1 MSHLSLDDLLA
12 QPEEAAKRDLADAA
26 PIVSGPDF
34 RKAIDNAS
42 PAARRKLRKLA
53 DMLRRAVKLAHSGH
67 GPQAA
72 KLAMKA
78 LDADPESAL
87 ANHVMGV
94 ALEELGRL
102 SLALEFY
109 QRAYEKD
116 TKSPDIYQ
124 SLAMVAWKL
133 DMLPAAEKFLRVFLQ
148 MIPGHP
154 DGTINLAGVLRDQ
167 GRFDDAIDLLRT
179 TIYAHPDHFDLWNAL
194 GTVLIEAGDPVQ
206 AATFYQE
213 SLRLNP
219 EFGRAWNNLAY
230 AHDLVGDVEDSI
242 TAFTRAIEFAANPKD
257 VAVMRHGRA
266 LSYLGLGDL
275 DRGWAE
281 YAIRLDPNY
290 KDATLFQIDA
300 PLWDG
305 EDPGELRAK
314 TVVMVG
320 EQGLGDEIMFMNAA
334 RDVIDAVGPEGE
346 IRIACEKRLI
356 PLFRR
361 SFPDLVID
369 AHASARLEGRDW
381 RIADSLL
388 KDRTPVDFWFPM
400 GNASRAFRG
409 SLDRFPDAASFL
421 TADEATVAHWRDWLS
436 SLGPGLKAGL
446 LWKSLKMTAR
456 RQKYFS
462 AFDNWRPV
470 LETKGV
476 TLVNL
481 QYGDVEEDIARAEKD
496 FGITIHQPPDIDLK
510 NDLDGVAALGK
521 AVDVVVGTMNATVNL
536 ACAVGGSALVATPTA
551 RGWSRLGSDG
561 LPWYPTA
568 RLFHSETFGDWK
580 TPVKAIADVLAEE
593 AKAAKKAA

>member
-1 MSHLSLDDLLA
+1 MSALKLEDLLA
-12 QPEEAAKRDLADAA
+12 QPEESAKRDLADAA
-26 PIVSGPDF
+26 PVSTGPDF
-34 RKAIDNAS
+34 KTAIENAS
-42 PAARRKLRKLA
+42 PAERRKLRKFA
-53 DMLRRAVKLAHSGH
+53 EMMRRSVKLAHSGH
-67 GPQAA
+67 GQQAA

-78 LDADPESAL
+78 LEADPESAM

-102 SLALEFY
+102 SLALEFF

-116 TKSPDIYQ
+116 PRSPDIYQ

-148 MIPGHP
+148 MMPGNP
-154 DGTINLAGVLRDQ
+154 DGTINLAGILRDQ
-167 GRFDDAIDLLRT
+167 GRFDDAVDLLRT
-179 TIYAHPDHFDLWNAL
+179 TIYANPDHHDLWNAL
-194 GTVLIEAGDPVQ
+194 GTVLIESGDPIQ

-219 EFGRAWNNLAY
+219 DFGRAWNNLAY
-230 AHDLVGDVEDSI
+230 AHDLVGDVEQSI
-242 TAFTRAIEFAANPKD
+242 TAFTKAIDCASSPKD

-266 LSYLGLGDL
+266 LSYLGMGDL

-281 YAIRLDPNY
+281 YEVRLDPNY
-290 KDATLFQIDA
+290 KDATLFQIDL
-300 PLWDG
+300 PRWDG
-305 EDPGELRAK
+305 QDPETLRGK

-320 EQGLGDEIMFMNAA
+320 EQGLGDEIMFMNTA
-334 RDVIDAVGPEGE
+334 RDVIEAVGPDGE
-346 IRIACEKRLI
+346 VRIACEKRLI

-361 SFPDLVID
+361 SFPDLVIE

-381 RIADSLL
+381 RVAESVL
-388 KDRTPVDFWFPM
+388 KDRPPADLWFPM
-400 GNASRAFRG
+400 GQACRAFRRT
-409 SLDRFPDAASFL
+409 LDAFPETPAFL
-421 TADEATVAHWRDWLS
+421 TADEDAVAHWRDVLDGFGP
-436 SLGPGLKAGL
+436 SLKVGL

-462 AFDNWRPV
+462 AFENWRPV
-470 LETKGV
+470 LEMPGV
-476 TLVNL
+476 TLINL
-481 QYGDVEEDIARAEKD
+481 QYGDVEDDIARAEKE
-496 FGITIHQPPDIDLK
+496 FGVTIHQPPGIDLK

-521 AVDVVVGTMNATVNL
+521 AMDVVVGTMNATVNL

-568 RLFHSETFGDWK
+568 QLFHSETFGDWT
-580 TPVKAIADVLAEE
+580 TPVNAIAAELADR

>member
-1 MSHLSLDDLLA
+1 MSALKLDDLLA
-12 QPEEAAKRDLADAA
+12 QPEEAAKRDLTDAA
-26 PIVSGPDF
+26 PVESGPNF
-34 RKAIDNAS
+34 KAAIDAAS
-42 PAARRKLRKLA
+42 PAERRKLRKTA
-53 DMLRRAVKLAHSGH
+53 DLLRRAVKLAHSGH

-87 ANHVMGV
+87 GNHVMGV

-116 TKSPDIYQ
+116 PKSPDIYQ

-133 DMLPAAEKFLRVFLQ
+133 DMLPAAEKFLRIFLQ

-167 GRFDDAIDLLRT
+167 GRFDDAVDLLRA
-179 TIYAHPDHFDLWNAL
+179 TIYANPDHFDLWNAL
-194 GTVLIEAGDPVQ
+194 GTVLIESGDPVQ

-230 AHDLVGDVEDSI
+230 AHDLVGDVEESI
-242 TAFTRAIEFAANPKD
+242 TAFSRAIEYAANPKD

-266 LSYLGLGDL
+266 LSYLGQGDL
-275 DRGWAE
+275 ERGWAE
-281 YAIRLDPNY
+281 YAVRLDPNY

-305 EDPGELRAK
+305 ADPAALQGK
-314 TVVMVG
+314 SVVMVG

-334 RDVIDAVGPEGE
+334 RDVIEAVGPDGE
-346 IRIACEKRLI
+346 VRIACEKRLL

-361 SFPDLVID
+361 SFPDLVIE

-381 RIADSLL
+381 RVAESVL
-388 KDRTPVDFWFPM
+388 KDRPPVDYWFPM
-400 GNASRAFRG
+400 GNACRAFR
-409 SLDRFPDAASFL
+409 STLDAFPSEPSFL
-421 TADEATVAHWRDWLS
+421 TADAAAVAHWQDVLKGF
-436 SLGPGLKAGL
+436 GPGLKVGL

-462 AFDNWRPV
+462 AFENWRPV
-470 LETKGV
+470 LETPGV
-476 TLVNL
+476 TFVNL
-481 QYGDVEEDIARAEKD
+481 QYGDVEDDIARAKKE
-496 FGITIHQPPDIDLK
+496 FGITIHQPPEIDLK

-521 AVDVVVGTMNATVNL
+521 AMDVVVGTMNATVNL
-536 ACAVGGSALVATPTA
+536 ACSVGGSAMVATPTA

-561 LPWYPTA
+561 LPWYPGVT
-568 RLFHSETFGDWK
+568 LFHSDTFGDWK
-580 TPVKAIADVLAEE
+580 APVTAIAGALAEQAE
-593 AKAAKKAA
+593 RAKKAA